1 MRDYIAKRF
10 LFFVPTLFLV
20 SVFIFTIM
28 RIVPGD
34 PALLILQG
42 DEGIRVDPVELEELR
57 KELGTD
63 RPIIVQY
70 GDWLWDL
77 IRGDLG
83 TSTYYGNPVAEDLKT
98 RVPIS
103 LQLAFMGFAISM
115 SLSVPLGVVS
125 ALKQES
131 PIDYGA
137 RILTISGISIPY
149 FLMAILI
156 LYGLARF
163 FHWSPPLGYEALW
176 DNPLKNLQQLILPAI
191 ALGVYDMAFVARIT
205 RSSMLEVLRQDYIRT
220 ARSKGLTESS
230 VAYRHALKN
239 ALLPVITISGLNF
252 ANMFGATVIT
262 EFVFTVPGLGSL
274 LLDSIQRRDLP
285 VIQSVFILMAVM
297 VLLINMLVDL
307 LYSWLDPRVRYA

>member
-115 SLSVPLGVVS
+115 ILSVPLGVVS

-149 FLMAILI
+149 FLMAILM

>member
-115 SLSVPLGVVS
+115 ILSVPLGVVS

-131 PIDYGA
+131 LIDYGA

>member
-1 MRDYIAKRF
+1 
-10 LFFVPTLFLV
+10 
-20 SVFIFTIM
+20 M

-115 SLSVPLGVVS
+115 TLSVPLGVVS

>member
-115 SLSVPLGVVS
+115 TLSVPLGVVS

>member
-10 LFFVPTLFLV
+10 LFFVPTLILV

-115 SLSVPLGVVS
+115 TLSVPLGVVS